1 MNDDVRNIVLG
12 VVAAGISAALGWIA
26 RTYLW
31 KRKLRR
37 KQAFFGLPDNSESLL
52 VVNRDPATAEP
63 AVHRFDVFALL
74 ELSALIKDC
83 GAHVQVVT
91 QDTAHQ
97 GFGERTEFCVGG
109 PGSNRRMVAHMSAML
124 PGVRVNIDPE
134 PGPDRGAFQIGGERY
149 RMDPGV
155 TEYVLLARLTV
166 GERRDTRP
174 VFLFCGQRA
183 ITNQGRHPLSG
194 PPSRAAGPQVRLPLL
209 RPAAEG
215 RQLAGVRPR
224 CGGTGRGRHQG
235 RADPAAG
242 SGVARHAPGELTS
255 ARIRRN
261 PSGAQLT
268 FSSRRTT
275 RGTGPFRC
283 ASSDLRLPPDGTGRC
298 EPPPSRAGPSR
309 RWRPRS

>member
-12 VVAAGISAALGWIA
+12 VIAAGISAALGWVA

-52 VVNRDPATAEP
+52 VVNRDPAASEP
-63 AVHRFDVFALL
+63 AVHRFDVHALL

-83 GAHVQVVT
+83 GAHLHVVT
-91 QDTAHQ
+91 QETAQQ

-109 PGSNRRMVAHMSAML
+109 PGSNRRMAAHMAAML

-155 TEYVLLARLTV
+155 TEYVLLARLTA
-166 GERRDTRP
+166 GDRREARP

-183 ITNQGRHPLSG
+183 ITNQAATRYLARNHERLSRKHGTSSFVLLLKVINSQAYG
-194 PPSRAAGPQVRLPLL
+194 PDVVELVADVTRAATTALPAQAS
-209 RPAAEG
+209 RN
-215 RQLAGVRPR
+215 
-224 CGGTGRGRHQG
+224 TH
-235 RADPAAG
+235 RA
-242 SGVARHAPGELTS
+242 S
-255 ARIRRN
+255 
-261 PSGAQLT
+261 
-268 FSSRRTT
+268 
-275 RGTGPFRC
+275 
-283 ASSDLRLPPDGTGRC
+283 
-298 EPPPSRAGPSR
+298 
-309 RWRPRS
+309 